1 MFSEDMSQ
9 KTTPE
14 EEITWLQTSA
24 DKSAEAYFIKFNLND
39 KRIAHHRYT
48 CLLESQVISDKC
60 RNELL
65 NGFAQWKGSN
75 GPKFWLDRASHVSA
89 ITTAT
94 ALVKGSVPYATE
106 SINQNASTINGVQS
120 QASTTPIQSP
130 TLLPLDQPSVKD
142 KGYLALEDLD
152 ETPTQIQTEV
162 SKGAPSRKRKPTN
175 KDAGSPETET
185 PVDNKKK
192 KGHAPLEEFGKRSF
206 QGRYQSLGQKWV
218 LGSGIIVEDVLF
230 DAGKQLAVYHPI
242 HSFMIDTSDLYT
254 KSLFTADDWNEI
266 ISGIP
271 RTQSYS
277 PEASL
282 YLDGFDEIKSTK
294 DLRSALKI
302 RPDHPEQEIIHSC
315 LVNWLNIYELTSP
328 SPFMI
333 SASLSESWWMTGL
346 WGVTVQLCKG
356 VEGSYIINGEK
367 AGIDSASR
375 RNFKEHVRN
384 IIPHKITKK
393 VGTKA
398 DLIWRCMKQTER
410 RDWAIAEAALV
421 WDDAGHKY
429 IHESPS
435 MQRVG
440 LCWGSMGEN
449 ITRLVRWKKRIVD
462 PDVKNLSSS
471 LLAIHQLLLFRA
483 STIQLMGM
491 YDLAAEERNK
501 ERRTE
506 RHDDL
511 ELGEEWSTGD
521 D

>member
-1 MFSEDMSQ
+1 MA
-9 KTTPE
+9 KYK
-14 EEITWLQTSA
+14 L
-24 DKSAEAYFIKFNLND
+24 
-39 KRIAHHRYT
+39 
-48 CLLESQVISDKC
+48 
-60 RNELL
+60 
-65 NGFAQWKGSN
+65 
-75 GPKFWLDRASHVSA
+75 
-89 ITTAT
+89 
-94 ALVKGSVPYATE
+94 
-106 SINQNASTINGVQS
+106 
-120 QASTTPIQSP
+120 ASTTPVQSP
-130 TLLPLDQPSVKD
+130 TLLPLDQPSGKD
-142 KGYLALEDLD
+142 IGYLTLQDLE

-175 KDAGSPETET
+175 KDAGSLEMET

-206 QGRYQSLGQKWV
+206 QGRYQSLGQKWI
-218 LGSGIIVEDVLF
+218 LDSGIIVEDVLF

-271 RTQSYS
+271 LTPSYS

-282 YLDGFDEIKSTK
+282 YLDGFEGIKSTK
-294 DLRSALKI
+294 DLRLALKI

-315 LVNWLNIYELTSP
+315 LVNWLHIYELTSP

-346 WGVTVQLCKG
+346 WGVTVLLCKG

-367 AGIDSASR
+367 TGIDSASR

-384 IIPHKITKK
+384 IIPHKVTKK
-393 VGTKA
+393 FGTKA

-421 WDDAGHKY
+421 WDDAGQKY
-429 IHESPS
+429 IHESNFKLPRQLHDLLMARTIEVGNHDRIRSAIVSGLIFGGPS

-440 LCWGSMGEN
+440 LCWGSKGEN
-449 ITRLVRWKKRIVD
+449 ITRLVKWKKRSVD

-483 STIQLMGM
+483 STIQLMGL
-491 YDLAAEERNK
+491 YDLAVEERNK
-501 ERRTE
+501 ERKTE

-511 ELGEEWSTGD
+511 ERGEEWLTGD
-521 D
+521 DWLDLLHSSP